1 MKQYYS
7 IILDNPY
14 SVVVCVEDESR
25 RICGFASGTLDASA
39 HFANLKNNR
48 IRLGLALLPSI
59 VRKPR
64 ILVEALSRYRSTEL
78 ESERPFTKRSGIA
91 RGFYT
96 EEQFQQ
102 LTMELVNFFSINGI
116 EISKVYHCPHA
127 PLTEN
132 SRISDGCDCRKPKP
146 GMLLMAEK
154 DFTLDMS
161 ESIVFGDKP
170 SDIEAGKAAG
180 VGRGFLIKANG
191 KWPNLLSCVN
201 DLTTQNT
208 KWIMK

>member
-1 MKQYYS
+1 VGNKAAFLDRDGVINVDTGYVGSWSDFIFIDGVLEAMRLLQSDNYKL
-7 IILDNPY
+7 IIVTNQ
-14 SVVVCVEDESR
+14 
-25 RICGFASGTLDASA
+25 
-39 HFANLKNNR
+39 
-48 IRLGLALLPSI
+48 
-59 VRKPR
+59 
-64 ILVEALSRYRSTEL
+64 
-78 ESERPFTKRSGIA
+78 SGIA

-116 EISKVYHCPHA
+116 AISKVYHCPYT

-154 DFTLDMS
+154 DFALDMS
-161 ESIVFGDKP
+161 ESIIFGDKP